1 MKKLLLILLCLPMLV
16 LAQQTYVPDDNFE
29 AYLEANGMGNG
40 IANDNH
46 VTTANISTVL
56 SLDVSSQ
63 NISDLTGIED
73 FISLTDISCYNNT
86 ISSLDLSNNQH
97 LIYIHCSN
105 NNLTS
110 LDLSDNL
117 NLQTIYCSEN
127 YLTSIVLSS
136 NLTLYHFSCDNNNL
150 TSLDLSTISIL
161 LTLDCSYNQLT
172 TLDVSQTGLTGLL
185 CTNNLLDSLDVSQN
199 YNLVGLYCSNNNLTE
214 LDVSNNTFLTILFCD
229 HNQLTKLDM
238 SNGNAQN
245 ISHDGW
251 SYQFDPRTNPLSC
264 ISVTSSDLNWVNT
277 NLSSSVYISNS
288 MYFSDSCIISPPPV
302 NIQEEISSKEK
313 IKIVDLLGRETKGKK
328 NQPLLYLYDN
338 GTVEK
343 RITID

>member
-1 MKKLLLILLCLPMLV
+1 MLI

-56 SLDVSSQ
+56 SLDVSSK

-73 FISLTDISCYNNT
+73 FISLTS
-86 ISSLDLSNNQH
+86 
-97 LIYIHCSN
+97 IHCSN
-105 NNLTS
+105 NSLTS
-110 LDLSDNL
+110 LDLSYNID
-117 NLQTIYCSEN
+117 LQTIYCSEN
-127 YLTSIVLSS
+127 YLTSIVLSN
-136 NLTLYHFSCDNNNL
+136 NLTLLHFSCDNNNL
-150 TSLDLSTISIL
+150 TSLDLSTISIA

-172 TLDVSQTGLTGLL
+172 TLDVSQTGLIGLL

-199 YNLVGLYCSNNNLTE
+199 YNLIGLHCSNNNLTE

-277 NLSSSVYISNS
+277 NLSSSIYINNS

-302 NIQEEISSKEK
+302 NIQENISSKEK
-313 IKIVDLLGRETKGKK
+313 IKTVDFWGRESKGKL
-328 NQPLLYLYDN
+328 NQPLLYIYDN

-343 RITID
+343 KTIIE

>member
-1 MKKLLLILLCLPMLV
+1 MLV
-16 LAQQTYVPDDNFE
+16 LAQLTYVPDDNFE
-29 AYLEANGMGNG
+29 AYLEASGMGNG
-40 IANDNH
+40 IANDDH

-56 SLDVSSQ
+56 SLDVSSK
-63 NISDLTGIED
+63 NISDLAGIEA
-73 FISLTDISCYNNT
+73 FISLTNISCYNNT
-86 ISSLDLSNNQH
+86 ILSLDLSNNQQ
-97 LIYIHCSN
+97 LIYLHCSN

-117 NLQTIYCSEN
+117 HLQTIYCSEN
-127 YLTSIVLSS
+127 YLTSIILSN
-136 NLTLYHFSCDNNNL
+136 NLTLFHFSCDNNNL
-150 TSLDLSTISIL
+150 TSLDLSTISII

-199 YNLVGLYCSNNNLTE
+199 YNLIGLHCSNNNLTE

-245 ISHDGW
+245 ISYDGW

-277 NLSSSVYISNS
+277 NLSSSVYINNS

-302 NIQEEISSKEK
+302 NIHEKISSKEK
-313 IKIVDLLGRETKGKK
+313 MKIVDLLGRETKAKM
-328 NQPLLYLYDN
+328 NQPLIYLYDN
-338 GTVEK
+338 GTLEK
-343 RITID
+343 RIVVE